1 MLNKNDYIKKF
12 LDIVGSKKNY
22 FPILIFISLLNSF
35 VDIIGI
41 SLLVPFFSYLFLP
54 EYNIPILSNF
64 FGHYLKNELVLYL
77 GLLIII
83 SFFLKIFVATYLY
96 YYVTK
101 FSLNFQRE
109 LKIKILRKFQ
119 NLDFTDYTK
128 SNSSNYFEL
137 ITNLSPIFSNEVLMP
152 VLKIISNLVLI
163 LALGIL
169 MFITNP
175 KVFLI
180 LVLYFFSI
188 TIIYTF
194 ISKRNKIYGILASN
208 ASENFLNSVRE
219 IFNGFIEILIFKKK
233 NFFLNRSIKFSK
245 DNLDNSLKSLLI
257 GFVPKYIIEFL
268 LVLFFILYIFYVF
281 FFDNQNINKALNL
294 IIIYSAVSV
303 RFIPCFNNIITSI
316 ASINFGLISIDRV
329 HSNINIEDIDKKN
342 NTYKRE
348 IELLKNENINFE
360 KITFKDVSFQYER
373 NLEVIKNLNL
383 EIKKN
388 HLVGVCGR
396 SGSGKTTFLNLIL
409 GLLKPTTGEIFIN
422 EKIKLSKNLILW
434 QEKLSYMPQDLFI
447 TKDSLRKNITFKEDF
462 DEETDKKIFLAL
474 KEVELLDKVN
484 NLEKGL
490 DTEIS
495 EMGLSLSGGQRQ
507 RIVLARSIYHNKD
520 ILVLDEVTS
529 ALDSKTT
536 DSIIKLLKNL
546 KKNKTII
553 ISTHNKNIL
562 NYCDKIIDLD

>member
-1 MLNKNDYIKKF
+1 
-12 LDIVGSKKNY
+12 
-22 FPILIFISLLNSF
+22 
-35 VDIIGI
+35 
-41 SLLVPFFSYLFLP
+41 
-54 EYNIPILSNF
+54 
-64 FGHYLKNELVLYL
+64 
-77 GLLIII
+77 
-83 SFFLKIFVATYLY
+83 
-96 YYVTK
+96 
-101 FSLNFQRE
+101 
-109 LKIKILRKFQ
+109 
-119 NLDFTDYTK
+119 
-128 SNSSNYFEL
+128 
-137 ITNLSPIFSNEVLMP
+137 MP

-180 LVLYFFSI
+180 LVLYFLSI

-360 KITFKDVSFQYER
+360 KITFKDVSFQYEK

-536 DSIIKLLKNL
+536 DSIIKDKKNL
-546 KKNKTII
+546 NKIKKTII
-553 ISTHNKNIL
+553 EISTHNKNIL

>member
-1 MLNKNDYIKKF
+1 MLKKNDYIKKF
-12 LDIVGSKKNY
+12 FDIVGSKKNY

-180 LVLYFFSI
+180 LVLYFLSI

-268 LVLFFILYIFYVF
+268 LVLFFI
-281 FFDNQNINKALNL
+281 
-294 IIIYSAVSV
+294 
-303 RFIPCFNNIITSI
+303 
-316 ASINFGLISIDRV
+316 
-329 HSNINIEDIDKKN
+329 
-342 NTYKRE
+342 
-348 IELLKNENINFE
+348 
-360 KITFKDVSFQYER
+360 
-373 NLEVIKNLNL
+373 
-383 EIKKN
+383 
-388 HLVGVCGR
+388 
-396 SGSGKTTFLNLIL
+396 
-409 GLLKPTTGEIFIN
+409 
-422 EKIKLSKNLILW
+422 
-434 QEKLSYMPQDLFI
+434 
-447 TKDSLRKNITFKEDF
+447 
-462 DEETDKKIFLAL
+462 
-474 KEVELLDKVN
+474 
-484 NLEKGL
+484 
-490 DTEIS
+490 
-495 EMGLSLSGGQRQ
+495 
-507 RIVLARSIYHNKD
+507 
-520 ILVLDEVTS
+520 
-529 ALDSKTT
+529 
-536 DSIIKLLKNL
+536 
-546 KKNKTII
+546 
-553 ISTHNKNIL
+553 
-562 NYCDKIIDLD
+562 